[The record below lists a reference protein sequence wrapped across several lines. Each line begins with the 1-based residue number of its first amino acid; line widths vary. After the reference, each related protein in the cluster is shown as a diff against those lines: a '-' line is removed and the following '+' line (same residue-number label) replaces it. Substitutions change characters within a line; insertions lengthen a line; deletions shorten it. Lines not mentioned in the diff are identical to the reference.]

1 MNFIFVF
8 IFGQTEYGRGRGYK
22 YFVSVS
28 VIAFD
33 IFLIYIWSAFDPVG
47 PVYQL
52 SKHRDNVMASAPL
65 SEVLTGPIRVKI
77 TPALSL
83 NIDNV
88 TTALY
93 IIITSP

>member
-8 IFGQTEYGRGRGYK
+8 HFWADRGYGIGRGYK

-28 VIAFD
+28 VISFD
-33 IFLIYIWSAFDPVG
+33 IFLIYIWSALFDPVG

-77 TPALSL
+77 TPSHSGD
-83 NIDNV
+83 IDNV
-88 TTALY
+88 TTA
-93 IIITSP
+93 P